1 MKSFLSVLG
10 LYNFDNSI
18 FDDIILPAG
27 IEKETVIYRILLECA
42 ELEIIYPIPSIL
54 KDTIGIWSRT
64 RSKAWERMVI
74 ALSETYN
81 PLHNYSMEE
90 NIFEVN
96 DNENES
102 NTTGNGST
110 YKQGF
115 NVDSLVNTNE
125 VDSKSKTN
133 LTGRNTRDYDR
144 SVKGNALGGS
154 FQNNINKELNL
165 RKKDIYK
172 IIVEEFKKEFCVL
185 VY

>member
-27 IEKETVIYRILLECA
+27 IEKETVIYRILLDCA
-42 ELEIIYPIPSIL
+42 ELEIIYPVPSIL
-54 KDTIGIWSRT
+54 KDAITIWSRT
-64 RSKAWERMVI
+64 RSMAWAKMVT
-74 ALSETYN
+74 ALNEQYN

-102 NTTGNGST
+102 NTTGNDST

-144 SVKGNALGGS
+144 SIKGNTIGGS
-154 FQNNINKELNL
+154 FQTNITKELNL
-165 RKKDIYK
+165 RKNDIYQ
-172 IIVEEFKKEFCVL
+172 IIVAEFKKEFCVL